1 MKRFTYAKKSDVV
14 FCSSNGEE
22 NFVIDSD
29 LSLCTISYFCVEK
42 TSGLALLTTSKE
54 IDIYIFMTYI
64 PIENQFPNNFWEF
77 FVCLHCNSF
86 IIYISSNTCEF
97 FCDVKINHLYF
108 RQFTFRIR
116 HCGSVITILRE
127 LITQARFLERCE

>member
-14 FCSSNGEE
+14 FCSLNGEE
-22 NFVIDSD
+22 NFFIDSD

-42 TSGLALLTTSKE
+42 TSGLALVTTSKE

-77 FVCLHCNSF
+77 FVCLHCSSF
-86 IIYISSNTCEF
+86 IIYSSSNTCEF

-108 RQFTFRIR
+108 RLFTFRIPHR
-116 HCGSVITILRE
+116 GSLITILRE